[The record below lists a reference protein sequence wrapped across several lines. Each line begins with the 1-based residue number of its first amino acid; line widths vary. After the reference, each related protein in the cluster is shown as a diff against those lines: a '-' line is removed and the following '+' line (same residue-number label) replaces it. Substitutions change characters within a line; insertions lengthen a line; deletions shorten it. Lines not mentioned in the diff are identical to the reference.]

1 MYLVLNDIMLAVS
14 KSNKCETCQKKKKTN
29 PLIIERCVLVGSYF
43 YTYVSRLLDFDAD
56 DVISFYT
63 KYFFIS

>member
-14 KSNKCETCQKKKKTN
+14 KSNKCETCQKKISN
-29 PLIIERCVLVGSYF
+29 PLIIERRVLVGSYF